1 MDNKEESKERRLPYI
16 DAEIYLK
23 AKVYCLMNKIEFK
36 QFARQAIIEKL
47 NREDK
52 TFQLE
57 TLHK

>member
-1 MDNKEESKERRLPYI
+1 VYNKEESKESRLSYI

-36 QFARQAIIEKL
+36 QFSQHAIIEKL